1 VLVKIVI
8 QRVSSAGVT
17 VAGRREAV
25 IGPGLLV
32 LVGVEKGDDAARVE
46 TAAEKIVNLRIF
58 SAQPGTDERMERSV
72 LETAGEILV
81 VSQFTL
87 AGSLRKGRRPSF
99 DGAAP
104 HVEAQKIYLDLVHA
118 LRNRGARVA
127 TGVFRAMM
135 DVDLVNTGPVTF
147 IMDSAP

>member
-1 VLVKIVI
+1 MLVKIVI

-17 VAGRREAV
+17 VAGRRQAV

-32 LVGVEKGDDAARVE
+32 LVGVERGDDAARAE

-58 SAQPGTDERMERSV
+58 AARPGSDERMERSV
-72 LETAGEILV
+72 LEIAGEILV

-87 AGSLRKGRRPSF
+87 AGSVRKGRRPSF

-104 HVEAQKIYLDLVHA
+104 HAEAEKVYLDLVQA
-118 LRNRGARVA
+118 LRDRGARVA

>member
-1 VLVKIVI
+1 MKIVI